1 MDIPIYKRLTEYHN
15 QNRISFA
22 MPGHKNMRT
31 ITINPCIC
39 DVTELSETLNL
50 LDFDNPTTAKAN
62 RLLSKLYQ
70 TRESFILTCGSTSC
84 IQAMI
89 LSVLNAGDTLLAS
102 SDCHMS
108 VINICAVAGI
118 RLKLTDSFKESDID
132 GASAVLVTSPNYY
145 GVTKDIHQISH
156 ICHNHGI
163 PILVDEAHG
172 AHFLGRCGLPQSATV
187 QGADIVCH
195 SAHKTLDA
203 FTGASYLHICTDRV
217 DISRIKR
224 CICAV
229 HTSSPS
235 YIIAASADFARA
247 YLCECDY
254 SEIINECTEFKR
266 VIGERT
272 GICVLRNDDDT
283 RIVLDFK
290 NYDITGFEV
299 DKMLSKRYFID
310 VEMADVSNIILIAT
324 PQNRHLD
331 FISLYHAL
339 LEITENLDVN
349 TEKKGLIKPKCPTG
363 IIAPQNGM
371 FAKTEHIRLC
381 DAEGRVSA
389 VTVCMYPPGTAIIV
403 MGQRIGHQEIE
414 YISELEHMGAKI
426 TGLNA
431 GTIEVIV

>member
-1 MDIPIYKRLTEYHN
+1 MDIPIYEKLTEYHN

-31 ITINPCIC
+31 LTINPCIC

-89 LSVLNAGDTLLAS
+89 LGVLNAGDTLLAS
-102 SDCHMS
+102 SDCHIS

-118 RLKLTDSFKESDID
+118 RLKLTNSFQELDTD
-132 GASAVLVTSPNYY
+132 GVSAVLVTSPNYY
-145 GVTKDIHQISH
+145 GVTKDIQQISH
-156 ICHNHGI
+156 ICRNKGI
-163 PILVDEAHG
+163 PLLVDEAHG
-172 AHFLGRCGLPQSATV
+172 AHFLGKCGLPQSAAV

-195 SAHKTLDA
+195 SAHKTLNA

-247 YLCECDY
+247 SLCECDY
-254 SEIINECTEFKR
+254 SDIINECVQFKR

-272 GICVLRNDDDT
+272 GICVLKNDDAT

-290 NYDITGFEV
+290 NYNITGFEV
-299 DKMLSKRYFID
+299 DKMLSERYCID
-310 VEMADVSNIILIAT
+310 VEMADASNIILIAT
-324 PQNRHLD
+324 LQNRHSD

-339 LEITENLDVN
+339 LKITESLDVK
-349 TEKKGLIKPKCPTG
+349 TENKELIKPKCPAG
-363 IIAPQNGM
+363 IIEPQNGM
-371 FAKTEHIRLC
+371 FARTERIRLC

-414 YISELEHMGAKI
+414 YISALENMGAKI
-426 TGLNA
+426 NGLNA
-431 GTIEVIV
+431 GTIEVII